1 MIGKQVIRTE
11 RRWEFNELL
20 EFLRERWDECFSPKP
35 QKFDRRPVIGTYMVL
50 PATRRYCVMAYI
62 NSKGVALI
70 TYPTDEE
77 FAVRL
82 MDDIPKKSVLSG
94 IAAISRS
101 LDREK
106 ERRGPAEDALL
117 KYAEYIRRL
126 LEGDD

>member
-1 MIGKQVIRTE
+1 
-11 RRWEFNELL
+11 
-20 EFLRERWDECFSPKP
+20 
-35 QKFDRRPVIGTYMVL
+35 MVL

-82 MDDIPKKSVLSG
+82 MDDIPKKSILSG

-106 ERRGPAEDALL
+106 ERKGPAEDALL
-117 KYAEYIRRL
+117 KYAEYIRHL